1 MSTLKVDSI
10 VDGGGSGAPTA
21 PNGLTVGTTA
31 IPTSGALSNRNLI
44 INGGM
49 VISQRYGAASQSPA
63 PSGYGIDRWAT
74 YKSGAGTFSIQQ
86 STDGPSGFSNS
97 ALITVTSNSTPSGGD
112 YYIFQ
117 HPIEGYNM
125 SQLDWGASGAK
136 DVTLSF
142 WVKSSVTGTFG
153 GSLRSSTGNYSYVF
167 DYTVN
172 SSSTWEYKSVNIS
185 GATVDTWNST
195 NGSGIN
201 LLFSLGQGT
210 TYATS
215 TVGSWTAGNFHSST
229 TETDFIAN
237 ASATFQ
243 ITGVQLEVG
252 KVATPFEH
260 RSYGEELALCQRY
273 YWKLGDRNGTNIPIG
288 IGSYTTG
295 SSGGNRID
303 VVITLPTTMRTTP
316 SAIVAYG
323 TNYYDFYS
331 TSDDFF
337 SDIDIGDATNTFV
350 NLRRGGD
357 VSGTQGVAGYVLM
370 TTDGASIAFDAEL

>member
-1 MSTLKVDSI
+1 MSK
-10 VDGGGSGAPTA
+10 AR
-21 PNGLTVGTTA
+21 GLAALGNA
-31 IPTSGALSNRNLI
+31 YNDGALSNRNLI
-44 INGGM
+44 INGSM
-49 VISQRYGAASQSPA
+49 VISERYGAASQSPA

-86 STDGPSGFSNS
+86 STDGPSGFYNS

-112 YYIFQ
+112 YYMFQ

-167 DYTVN
+167 EYTVN

-215 TVGSWTAGNFHSST
+215 TVGSWTAGNFHSLT
-229 TETDFIAN
+229 TETDLIAT
-237 ASATFQ
+237 ASATWQ

-252 KVATPFEH
+252 DTATPFEH
-260 RSYGEELALCQRY
+260 RSYGDELARCQRY
-273 YWKLGDRNGTNIPIG
+273 YSQIYYQYEGVVGLVGNYAPCNPVLPVTMRAAGTITHTNGA
-288 IGSYTTG
+288 
-295 SSGGNRID
+295 SGGDISGLLSSSVR
-303 VVITLPTTMRTTP
+303 
-316 SAIVAYG
+316 AYG
-323 TNYYDFYS
+323 L
-331 TSDDFF
+331 
-337 SDIDIGDATNTFV
+337 NTV
-350 NLRRGGD
+350 VVGIIT
-357 VSGTQGVAGYVLM
+357 SGTGYGYYVADL
-370 TTDGASIAFDAEL
+370 AIDAEL

>member
-1 MSTLKVDSI
+1 MSK
-10 VDGGGSGAPTA
+10 AR
-21 PNGLTVGTTA
+21 GLADLGNVYDD
-31 IPTSGALSNRNLI
+31 GALSNRNLI
-44 INGGM
+44 INGAM

-167 DYTVN
+167 EYTVN

-237 ASATFQ
+237 AAATLQ

-252 KVATPFEH
+252 DTATPFEH
-260 RSYGEELALCQRY
+260 RSYSDQLQSCMRY
-273 YWKLGDRNGTNIPIG
+273 YEKQTGLQSCEQGIVARTTTTREHVEKWAVVKRAIPSVTFSTQGYYCYSTGTVDTGTGTNVTFATAHG
-288 IGSYTTG
+288 ALLGTTG
-295 SSGGNRID
+295 CVSRAAGD
-303 VVITLPTTMRTTP
+303 T
-316 SAIVAYG
+316 VAVERCVYE
-323 TNYYDFYS
+323 
-331 TSDDFF
+331 
-337 SDIDIGDATNTFV
+337 A
-350 NLRRGGD
+350 
-357 VSGTQGVAGYVLM
+357 
-370 TTDGASIAFDAEL
+370 DAEL

>member
-1 MSTLKVDSI
+1 MSSK
-10 VDGGGSGAPTA
+10 AR
-21 PNGLTVGTTA
+21 GLADLGNA
-31 IPTSGALSNRNLI
+31 FDDGALSNRNMI

-49 VISQRYGAASQSPA
+49 VISQRNGGVSQSPA

-167 DYTVN
+167 EYTVN

-215 TVGSWTAGNFHSST
+215 TVGSWTAGNFHSLT
-229 TETDFIAN
+229 TETDLI
-237 ASATFQ
+237 ASAGATWQ

-252 KVATPFEH
+252 DTATPFEH
-260 RSYGEELALCQRY
+260 RSYGDELQKCRRFYQVVNHGRY
-273 YWKLGDRNGTNIPIG
+273 NYLAWGKKQVIYLIGPIQG
-288 IGSYTTG
+288 LDPQIMRASP
-295 SSGGNRID
+295 SS
-303 VVITLPTTMRTTP
+303 
-316 SAIVAYG
+316 SYG
-323 TNYYDFYS
+323 TS
-331 TSDDFF
+331 TGAAYTVQRAN
-337 SDIDIGDATNTFV
+337 IGGSHAISTLYAFKSGAVYLGGGSTFTNTTVDMIEHNSGSGVVGFV
-350 NLRRGGD
+350 QL
-357 VSGTQGVAGYVLM
+357 
-370 TTDGASIAFDAEL
+370 DAEL